1 MKLLIPSIVLFIL
14 LSCSKNDISELDF
27 IIGTWKM
34 EGKEQYEIW
43 EKSKYNEINGY
54 SYKLDDG
61 KKTVT
66 ETLSIKKIGNQII
79 YEATVPTQ
87 NKGKTVQFTLNRD
100 NKSCF
105 SFENMEHDFP
115 KKIQYKIISINEIE
129 VSVLG
134 NNSEGFSFT
143 QVKQ

>member
-115 KKIQYKIISINEIE
+115 KKIQYTIISINEIE